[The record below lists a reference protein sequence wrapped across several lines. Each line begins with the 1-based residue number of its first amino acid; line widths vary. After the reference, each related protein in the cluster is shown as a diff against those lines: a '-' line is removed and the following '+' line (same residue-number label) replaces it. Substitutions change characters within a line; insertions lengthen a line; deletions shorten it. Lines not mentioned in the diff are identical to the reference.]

1 MSSFWLDNP
10 NSLFNKSHISQIWP
24 TNELT
29 MNEKL
34 NAITRL
40 IILLTL
46 VGYMLTKNIKIVISF
61 FVAIGVIIVMQRTK
75 SNDEIK
81 ESFQNEKYLVNKPLK
96 ENNFTL
102 PTKKNPL
109 MNVMMDEYK
118 YNTNKKPAAPA
129 YNEKVLK
136 EINESGKNP
145 NAKLYKNL
153 GDNLKYE
160 DSMRNFYTMPN
171 SQIPND
177 QNAFAKFCYGNMK
190 SCKDGDEFQCTRNNL
205 EAGRRG
211 VS

>member
-10 NSLFNKSHISQIWP
+10 NSLFNRSHISQIWP
-24 TNELT
+24 TSNLT

-40 IILLTL
+40 IILLTII
-46 VGYMLTKNIKIVISF
+46 GYMLTKNIRIVVSF

-75 SNDEIK
+75 SNDDIK
-81 ESFQNEKYLVNKPLK
+81 ESFQNEKYLEKKPLK

-109 MNVMMDEYK
+109 MNVMMDDYK
-118 YNTNKKPAAPA
+118 YNTNKKPAAPS

-160 DSMRNFYTMPN
+160 HSMRNFYTMPN

>member
-10 NSLFNKSHISQIWP
+10 NSLFDRSHISQIWP

-40 IILLTL
+40 IILLTI
-46 VGYMLTKNIKIVISF
+46 VGYMLTKNIKIVVSF
-61 FVAIGVIIVMQRTK
+61 FVAIGIIIVMQRTK

-81 ESFQNEKYLVNKPLK
+81 ETFQNQKYLEKKPLK
-96 ENNFTL
+96 ESIFSV

-109 MNVMMDEYK
+109 MNVMMDDYK
-118 YNTNKKPAAPA
+118 YNTNKKPAAPS
-129 YNEKVLK
+129 YNEEVKK
-136 EINESGKNP
+136 EINERSKNP

-160 DSMRNFYTMPN
+160 HSMRNFYTMPN

>member
-10 NSLFNKSHISQIWP
+10 NSLFDRSHISQLWP
-24 TNELT
+24 TNELN

-40 IILLTL
+40 IILLTM
-46 VGYMLTKNIKIVISF
+46 VGYMITKNVKIVVSF

-81 ESFQNEKYLVNKPLK
+81 ESFQNQKYLEIKPLK
-96 ENNFTL
+96 ESNFTV

-109 MNVMMDEYK
+109 MNIMMDDYK
-118 YNTNKKPAAPA
+118 YNTNKKPAAPS
-129 YNEKVLK
+129 YNEKVKK

-153 GDNLKYE
+153 GDNLQYE
-160 DSMRNFYTMPN
+160 HSMRNFHTMPN
-171 SQIPND
+171 SQIPNN
-177 QNAFAKFCYGNMK
+177 QNAFAKFCYGDMK